1 MIEKSIIIEIEKLLD
16 NKKII
21 DSKLLSDSFG
31 INCLKIITN
40 DSKEFIVKY
49 YYKNNHK
56 FNAIKSERDNLV
68 FFNRQKFSYFPN
80 IINYNDRFLIMSF
93 ISNNDDQP
101 EKTNVDLLNSIIS
114 IHSIKNQDYGFDF
127 DTQIGGLK
135 QINSKSKNWKE
146 FYTDK
151 RLSYIFDLVN
161 KNKPMDKSINTKIDL
176 LIKKMDNFIP
186 TNPRPSLLHGDL
198 WEGNI
203 LFKNKKFVGFI
214 DPGSFYGHNELEISY
229 LRWFNPKFID
239 NNFLNKYN
247 DHIKVDKYYLEY
259 EPVYQLYYSLLNV
272 YLWDRRYVED
282 VRRLLDKIKI
292 YRLNTR
298 IRIR

>member
-56 FNAIKSERDNLV
+56 FNAIKSEKDNLV
-68 FFNRQKFSYFPN
+68 FFNRQKFNYFPN

-239 NNFLNKYN
+239 SNFLDKYN

-292 YRLNTR
+292 
-298 IRIR
+298 

>member
-1 MIEKSIIIEIEKLLD
+1 MIKKSIIIEIEKLLD

-56 FNAIKSERDNLV
+56 FNAIKSEKDNLV
-68 FFNRQKFSYFPN
+68 FFNRQKFNYFPN

-114 IHSIKNQDYGFDF
+114 VHSIKNQDYGFDF

-292 YRLNTR
+292 
-298 IRIR
+298 

>member
-31 INCLKIITN
+31 INCLKIVTS

-49 YYKNNHK
+49 YYKNNDE
-56 FNAIKSERDNLV
+56 FNAIKSEIDNLL
-68 FFNRQKFSYFPN
+68 FFNRQKFNQFPS
-80 IINYNDRFLIMSF
+80 IINYNDNLLIMSF
-93 ISNNDDQP
+93 INNDDDQP
-101 EKTNVDLLNSIIS
+101 NQTNDDLLNSIIS
-114 IHSIKNQDYGFDF
+114 LHSNKSKNYGFSF

-135 QINSKSKNWKE
+135 QINSSSKNWLE
-146 FYTDK
+146 FYRDK
-151 RLSYIFDLVN
+151 RLTYIFDLVN
-161 KNKPMDKSINTKIDL
+161 KNQPMDETINTKIDL

-186 TNPRPSLLHGDL
+186 NKPISSLLHGDL

-239 NNFLNKYN
+239 ESFLDKYN
-247 DHIKVDKYYLEY
+247 DHIKIDKYYLEY
-259 EPVYQLYYSLLNV
+259 EPIYQLYYSLLNV
-272 YLWDRRYVED
+272 YLWDRSYIED
-282 VRRLLDKIKI
+282 VRKLLEKIKI
-292 YRLNTR
+292 
-298 IRIR
+298 

>member
-1 MIEKSIIIEIEKLLD
+1 
-16 NKKII
+16 
-21 DSKLLSDSFG
+21 
-31 INCLKIITN
+31 
-40 DSKEFIVKY
+40 
-49 YYKNNHK
+49 
-56 FNAIKSERDNLV
+56 
-68 FFNRQKFSYFPN
+68 
-80 IINYNDRFLIMSF
+80 MSF
-93 ISNNDDQP
+93 INNNDDQP

-239 NNFLNKYN
+239 NNFLSKYN
-247 DHIKVDKYYLEY
+247 DHIKLDKYYLEY

-292 YRLNTR
+292 
-298 IRIR
+298 

>member
-1 MIEKSIIIEIEKLLD
+1 MIEKNTIIEIEKLLD

-49 YYKNNHK
+49 YYKYNDK
-56 FNAIKSERDNLV
+56 FNAIKSEKDNLV
-68 FFNRQKFSYFPN
+68 FFNKQKFNYFPN

-114 IHSIKNQDYGFDF
+114 IHSIKNQYYGFDF

-151 RLSYIFDLVN
+151 RLSYIFNLVN

-214 DPGSFYGHNELEISY
+214 DPGSFYGHNELEVSY

-239 NNFLNKYN
+239 SNFLDKYN

-292 YRLNTR
+292 
-298 IRIR
+298 

>member
-31 INCLKIITN
+31 INCLKIVTS

-49 YYKNNHK
+49 YYKNNDK
-56 FNAIKSERDNLV
+56 FNAIKSEKDNLV
-68 FFNRQKFSYFPN
+68 FFNKQKFNYFPN

-214 DPGSFYGHNELEISY
+214 DPGSFYGHNELEVSY

-239 NNFLNKYN
+239 NNFLDKYN

-292 YRLNTR
+292 
-298 IRIR
+298 

>member
-56 FNAIKSERDNLV
+56 FNAIKSEKDNLV
-68 FFNRQKFSYFPN
+68 FFNRQKFNYFPN

-214 DPGSFYGHNELEISY
+214 DPGSFYGHNELEVSY

-239 NNFLNKYN
+239 NNFLDKYN

-272 YLWDRRYVED
+272 YLWDRSYIEN
-282 VRRLLDKIKI
+282 VRGLLDKIKI
-292 YRLNTR
+292 
-298 IRIR
+298 

>member
-56 FNAIKSERDNLV
+56 FNAIKSEKDNLV
-68 FFNRQKFSYFPN
+68 FFNRQKFNYFPN

-214 DPGSFYGHNELEISY
+214 DPGSFYGHNELEVSY

-239 NNFLNKYN
+239 NNFLDKYN

-282 VRRLLDKIKI
+282 VSRLLDKIKI
-292 YRLNTR
+292 
-298 IRIR
+298 

>member
-40 DSKEFIVKY
+40 DSKEFIIKY
-49 YYKNNHK
+49 YYKNNDK

-68 FFNRQKFSYFPN
+68 FLNKQKFNYFPN
-80 IINYNDRFLIMSF
+80 IINYNGRFLIMSF

-214 DPGSFYGHNELEISY
+214 DPGSFYGHNELEVSY

-239 NNFLNKYN
+239 NNFLDKYN

-292 YRLNTR
+292 
-298 IRIR
+298 

>member
-49 YYKNNHK
+49 YYKNNDK
-56 FNAIKSERDNLV
+56 FNAIKSEKDNLV
-68 FFNRQKFSYFPN
+68 FFNRQKFNYFPN

-93 ISNNDDQP
+93 IDSNDDQP
-101 EKTNVDLLNSIIS
+101 EKTHVDLLNSIIS

-239 NNFLNKYN
+239 NNFLDKYN
-247 DHIKVDKYYLEY
+247 DHITVDKYYLEY
-259 EPVYQLYYSLLNV
+259 EPIYQLYYSLLNV
-272 YLWDRRYVED
+272 YLWDRSYIED
-282 VRRLLDKIKI
+282 TIRLLDKIKI
-292 YRLNTR
+292 
-298 IRIR
+298 

>member
-1 MIEKSIIIEIEKLLD
+1 MIEQSIILEIEKLLD

-40 DSKEFIVKY
+40 DSEEFIVKY
-49 YYKNNHK
+49 YYKNNDK
-56 FNAIKSERDNLV
+56 FDAIKSEKDNLV

-214 DPGSFYGHNELEISY
+214 DPGSFYGHNELEVSY

-292 YRLNTR
+292 
-298 IRIR
+298 

>member
-31 INCLKIITN
+31 INCLKIVTS

-49 YYKNNHK
+49 YYKNNDK
-56 FNAIKSERDNLV
+56 FNAIKSEKDNLV
-68 FFNRQKFSYFPN
+68 FFNKQKFNYFPN

-239 NNFLNKYN
+239 NNFLDKYN

-292 YRLNTR
+292 
-298 IRIR
+298 

>member
-1 MIEKSIIIEIEKLLD
+1 
-16 NKKII
+16 
-21 DSKLLSDSFG
+21 
-31 INCLKIITN
+31 
-40 DSKEFIVKY
+40 
-49 YYKNNHK
+49 
-56 FNAIKSERDNLV
+56 
-68 FFNRQKFSYFPN
+68 
-80 IINYNDRFLIMSF
+80 MSF

-214 DPGSFYGHNELEISY
+214 DPGSFYGHNELEVSY

-292 YRLNTR
+292 
-298 IRIR
+298 

>member
-49 YYKNNHK
+49 YYKNNDK
-56 FNAIKSERDNLV
+56 FNAIKSEKDNLV
-68 FFNRQKFSYFPN
+68 FFNKQKFNYFPN

-93 ISNNDDQP
+93 IDCNDDQP
-101 EKTNVDLLNSIIS
+101 EKTHVDLLNSIIS

-214 DPGSFYGHNELEISY
+214 DPGSFYGHNELEVSY

-292 YRLNTR
+292 
-298 IRIR
+298 

>member
-1 MIEKSIIIEIEKLLD
+1 MVEQSIIIEIEKLLD

-49 YYKNNHK
+49 YYKNNDK
-56 FNAIKSERDNLV
+56 FNAIKSEKDNLV
-68 FFNRQKFSYFPN
+68 FFNKQKFNYFPN

-214 DPGSFYGHNELEISY
+214 DPGSFYGHNELEVSY

-239 NNFLNKYN
+239 NNFLDKYN

-292 YRLNTR
+292 
-298 IRIR
+298 

>member
-1 MIEKSIIIEIEKLLD
+1 MIKNNIILEIEKLLD

-56 FNAIKSERDNLV
+56 FNAIKSEKDNLV
-68 FFNRQKFSYFPN
+68 FFNRQKFNYFPN

-93 ISNNDDQP
+93 INNNDDQP

-239 NNFLNKYN
+239 NNFLDKYN

-292 YRLNTR
+292 
-298 IRIR
+298 